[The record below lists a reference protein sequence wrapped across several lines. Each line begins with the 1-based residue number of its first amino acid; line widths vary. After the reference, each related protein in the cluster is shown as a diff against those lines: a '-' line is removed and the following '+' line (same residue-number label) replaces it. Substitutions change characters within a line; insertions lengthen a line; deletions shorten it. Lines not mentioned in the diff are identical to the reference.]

1 MIYTLYFTHAILLTL
16 YYTCYTTHV
25 VLYILYDIHAV
36 LYTCYTTHVV
46 LYMLYDIH
54 AVLYT
59 CYTTHVVLYILY
71 DIHAVLHILYY
82 SRCTLHILYDIHTV
96 FYMLYHSAHCT
107 SVCANYM
114 CIYTYTC
121 MYCAAGRMRTVYCV
135 NLTITCVLK
144 GCNNYF
150 NVLPYIYY
158 SIYILRYKQY
168 GI

>member
-1 MIYTLYFTHAILLTL
+1 MLYHIHTVLYILYVIHAIL
-16 YYTCYTTHV
+16 YTWCTTHV
-25 VLYILYDIHAV
+25 VLYI
-36 LYTCYTTHVV
+36 
-46 LYMLYDIH
+46 
-54 AVLYT
+54 
-59 CYTTHVVLYILY
+59 LYILY